1 MKTYRIVLTGILFL
15 GLALTGASAFAQE
28 AKGDTAKTEAAKPAA
43 AKGSVVVNV
52 NTATPE
58 QLALLP
64 RVGPALAA
72 RIVAFREKNGDL
84 KRPEDLMLVEGIGE
98 KTFELMAPWVTVTGK
113 TTLSEKVRTA
123 SKSGSSGGKQ
133 SE

>member
-15 GLALTGASAFAQE
+15 SLALTASSGFAQE
-28 AKGDTAKTEAAKPAA
+28 SKTDDAKAASAKGA
-43 AKGSVVVNV
+43 VVNV

-58 QLALLP
+58 QLAFLP
-64 RVGPALAA
+64 RVGPALAG
-72 RIVAFREKNGDL
+72 RIVTFREKNGEF
-84 KRPEDLMLVEGIGE
+84 KRPEDLMLVQGIGE
-98 KTFELMAPWVTVTGK
+98 KTYELMAPWVTVTGK

-123 SKSGSSGGKQ
+123 SKSQSSSTSK